1 MDPGSGAGM
10 TKIKVR
16 ATASRRKLTAKRRS
30 IKAITRDPGQDS
42 ESVKAG
48 GDKQLNNTVMPAPTR
63 HPLQRAENYSGKPEG
78 LFGQA
83 CRIRNIDPGSGAG
96 MTKIKVRAAA
106 SRGKLTAKRRGIKA
120 ITRDPGQDS
129 ESVKAGGD
137 KQLNNTVM
145 PGPDPASIAMR

>member
-48 GDKQLNNTVMPAPTR
+48 GDKQLNNTVMP
-63 HPLQRAENYSGKPEG
+63 
-78 LFGQA
+78 
-83 CRIRNIDPGSGAG
+83 
-96 MTKIKVRAAA
+96 
-106 SRGKLTAKRRGIKA
+106 
-120 ITRDPGQDS
+120 
-129 ESVKAGGD
+129 
-137 KQLNNTVM
+137 
-145 PGPDPASIAMR
+145 GPDPASIATRRKL